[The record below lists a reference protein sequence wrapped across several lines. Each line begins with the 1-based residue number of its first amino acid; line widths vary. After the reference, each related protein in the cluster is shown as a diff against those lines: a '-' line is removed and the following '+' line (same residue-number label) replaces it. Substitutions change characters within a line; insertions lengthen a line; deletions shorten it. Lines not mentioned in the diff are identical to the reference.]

1 MIFPN
6 RDENKKC
13 LKPPPR
19 KHRGIV
25 CLAILLVTF
34 LGWWK
39 RDPFKGC
46 WWPPTRGS
54 KGHFESPGVY
64 YSILADVFWIS
75 HSCHLLGLV
84 GSIWSPVEGYQ
95 ITQADACFLASIPTH
110 RREGKHTETWKDFLG
125 TRTKHEKKH
134 LPTSMQEKIQKKT
147 KQKTPALL
155 VAQLPSSDITNIL
168 VCVTSTFPKKKTT
181 RFLGNQVTLTRP
193 A

>member
-1 MIFPN
+1 MEKPRIDGCQFQHITCSKNPKTSWWLN
-6 RDENKKC
+6 QPIWKILYSQIGSFSQIGMKK
-13 LKPPPR
+13 KQPPR

-34 LGWWK
+34 WGWWK

-54 KGHFESPGVY
+54 NGHFESPGVY

-95 ITQADACFLASIPTH
+95 ITKAGACFLASIPTH
-110 RREGKHTETWKDFLG
+110 RREGKHIETWKDFRG
-125 TRTKHEKKH
+125 TRTKHEKNIYQHPCKTKYRKQQNKKH
-134 LPTSMQEKIQKKT
+134 L
-147 KQKTPALL
+147 LY
-155 VAQLPSSDITNIL
+155 
-168 VCVTSTFPKKKTT
+168 
-181 RFLGNQVTLTRP
+181 
-193 A
+193 